1 MNLLIRAF
9 IIYYIFSTIV
19 LGDEVK
25 VFDFTDKELSGLE
38 VRKVRGADNKTIYT
52 VGSND
57 NGNFFKAV
65 ADNAASGLGKELKID
80 LNKTPFINIT
90 WKIEKDL
97 AGIKENTKKGHDFAA
112 RVFAI
117 KKTGATPLS
126 NRAINYVFSSNNE
139 IGFNS
144 PSPYT
149 KKSIDNVLSS
159 TKNNFDEWITV
170 KANVKEDFKKF
181 HDLDVNELDGLAIM
195 SDTDNSKMK
204 AIAYYQNIY
213 FSSDQLN
220 LKNFFKK
227 LLNKDRITAT
237 ITSSNGFA

>member
-1 MNLLIRAF
+1 MKFLINLF
-9 IIYYIFSTIV
+9 FFWSIFLS
-19 LGDEVK
+19 LSFADEIK
-25 VFDFTDKELSGLE
+25 IFEFTESELSELE
-38 VRKVRGADNKTIYT
+38 IRKVRGADNKTIYT
-52 VGSND
+52 VGSNE
-57 NGNFFKAV
+57 NGNFLKAK
-65 ADNAASGLGKELKID
+65 AENAASGLGKEVKINLD
-80 LNKTPFINIT
+80 KTPFINIT

-112 RVFAI
+112 RVFAV

-139 IGFNS
+139 IGFSS

-149 KKSIDNVLSS
+149 KKSIDKVLAT
-159 TKNNFDEWITV
+159 TKDNLNEWVTV

-181 HDLDVNELDGLAIM
+181 HNLDINELDGLAIM

-213 FSSDQLN
+213 FS
-220 LKNFFKK
+220 
-227 LLNKDRITAT
+227 AE
-237 ITSSNGFA
+237 

>member
-1 MNLLIRAF
+1 MFKSCQNNVLTYFFKKIMKLLITTFVAWLS
-9 IIYYIFSTIV
+9 IYTVSFTTEI
-19 LGDEVK
+19 K
-25 VFDFTDKELSGLE
+25 VFNFTETELSKLE
-38 VRKVRGADNKTIYT
+38 VRKVRGADNRTVYT
-52 VGSND
+52 VGSNE
-57 NGNFFKAV
+57 NGNFLKAV
-65 ADNAASGLGKELKID
+65 ADNAASGLGKEVKID

-97 AGIKENTKKGHDFAA
+97 PGIKENSKKGHDFAA
-112 RVFAI
+112 RVFAV

-126 NRAINYVFSSNNE
+126 NRAINYVFSSNNV

-149 KKSIDNVLSS
+149 KKSVDNVLAS
-159 TKNNFDEWITV
+159 TKTNLDEWITV

-181 HDLDVNELDGLAIM
+181 HGLDVKELDGLAIM

-213 FSSDQLN
+213 FS
-220 LKNFFKK
+220 
-227 LLNKDRITAT
+227 AE
-237 ITSSNGFA
+237 